1 MRALGP
7 TPVSPATT
15 NTIGFS
21 IRVSPVATRRAFVT
35 LALCFGLGCSAKPSS
50 SSGSGSAATS
60 DSAPAT
66 SASAV
71 AAAPASAPDSTPKGT
86 GFTSTIAASSK
97 DSGCNKSEFELATYL
112 LRGELTLAARKG
124 TNQKAEFAAS
134 WLVQLQGKAQ
144 IGFAGYDHEARRIA
158 RDRGIGNARE
168 HAPRLF
174 ASESEW
180 TVVWF
185 DDQGLAYAHPKMET
199 NPTPDVLHLSSIKTV
214 DWSQVALAQDTKGLI
229 VASPF
234 GAEVGQLSLFL
245 FAPAE
250 GRKAEAIGV
259 TKDAKQPTHPAV
271 TSVPGGYLLSWLS
284 EGGVIFATRFDE
296 AGKQLAS
303 SLPVVAGGADRDR
316 LSLTPFG
323 SGGALLSWVEG
334 ERVLARMLDKD
345 GAAKGD
351 VMVVGKGKLPVAL
364 AQGDSAVIAMVAEA
378 DGAADQLVAVRVSEK
393 GVSGTAVRVSEGRT
407 AVLDP
412 PAVASAEGRMGF
424 AWTEVMGVAIASKR
438 AWLRTLDP
446 ACIK

>member
-7 TPVSPATT
+7 TPVSSATPT
-15 NTIGFS
+15 HSGFS
-21 IRVSPVATRRAFVT
+21 IWVSPVAMRRAFVT
-35 LALCFGLGCSAKPSS
+35 VALSFGLACGSKPSS
-50 SSGSGSAATS
+50 STGSASAQAG
-60 DSAPAT
+60 DSAPTT

-71 AAAPASAPDSTPKGT
+71 APAPVAPDSTPKGA
-86 GFTSTIAASSK
+86 GFSKTIAASAK

-112 LRGELTLAARKG
+112 LRGELTLGARKG
-124 TNQKAEFAAS
+124 ANQKAEFAAS

-174 ASESEW
+174 GNESEW

-185 DDQGLAYAHPKMET
+185 DDQGLAYAHPQMET

-214 DWSQVALAQDTKGLI
+214 DWGQVALAQDPKGLI

-234 GAEVGQLSLFL
+234 GAEVGQLSIFL

-303 SLPVVAGGADRDR
+303 SLPVVAGGESRDR
-316 LSLTPFG
+316 LSLTPL
-323 SGGALLSWVEG
+323 STGGALLSWADG
-334 ERVLARMLDKD
+334 DRVLARMLDKD

-378 DGAADQLVAVRVSEK
+378 DGAPDQLVAVRVGEK
-393 GVSGTAVRVSEGRT
+393 GVSESAVRVSEGKT